1 MRWPFRRTPVPEN
14 PEQPRGVILH
24 WRGRV
29 IPCSM
34 LRDPD
39 QDEPG
44 CAAWLAVP
52 MEDVRIAPGEKFM
65 LTATVRLP
73 DGCLVLPGFTVD
85 EGADTV

>member
-1 MRWPFRRTPVPEN
+1 MRWPWQPAPVPEN
-14 PEQPRGVILH
+14 PEVPRGVVLH
-24 WRGRV
+24 WNGRV

-52 MEDVRIAPGEKFM
+52 GEAVRIGPGQFFSLK
-65 LTATVRLP
+65 ATGRLP
-73 DGCLVLPGFTVD
+73 DGCLVLPGFTID
-85 EGADTV
+85 ETARR